1 MTKKTKINQIPL
13 LPLRD
18 VVVYPNMVIPLF
30 VGRPKSIAALEDSM
44 NINNKKILLVTQK
57 SSEVDDPD
65 PENLYQIGSIA
76 TILQLLKLPDG
87 TMKVLAEGVSRAKI
101 INITEENKYFL
112 ADYTEIDET
121 LGLNQTQIDA
131 ISRTLEDT
139 FSQYVKLNKKVPPEV
154 LSTVSGIDDISK
166 LADSIAAH
174 MTLKLDE
181 KQKVLE

>member
-1 MTKKTKINQIPL
+1 MKDLQTPI

-18 VVVYPNMVIPLF
+18 VVVYPNMVVPLF
-30 VGRPKSIAALEDSM
+30 VGRPKSIAALENAM
-44 NINNKKILLVTQK
+44 NVNNKKILLVTQK

-87 TMKVLAEGVSRAKI
+87 TMKVLAEGKSRAKI

-121 LGLNQTQIDA
+121 LGLNQTEIDA
-131 ISRTLEDT
+131 IFIILFD
-139 FSQYVKLNKKVPPEV
+139 FS
-154 LSTVSGIDDISK
+154 TI
-166 LADSIAAH
+166 
-174 MTLKLDE
+174 
-181 KQKVLE
+181 